1 MRKRN
6 IRKQYFLN
14 EEENDELRRK
24 SIKAGMTESN
34 LIRSLIMDY
43 QPREKPP
50 EKFYDYISLLRI
62 LNNNMNQIAMKAH
75 TYDYIDEEFYLEQ
88 VKILND
94 FIKEV
99 KFHYL
104 NSKKDWLY

>member
-34 LIRSLIMDY
+34 LIRCLIMDY

-50 EKFYDYISLLRI
+50 EKFYDYITLLRI
-62 LNNNMNQIAMKAH
+62 LNNNMNQIAIKAH
-75 TYDYIDEEFYLEQ
+75 TYDFIDEDFYMEQ
-88 VKILND
+88 VKVLND

-99 KFHYL
+99 KFYYL
-104 NSKKDWLY
+104 NSKND

>member
-24 SIKAGMTESN
+24 SIKVGMTESN
-34 LIRSLIMDY
+34 LIRCLIMDY

-50 EKFYDYISLLRI
+50 EKFYDYITLLRI
-62 LNNNMNQIAMKAH
+62 LNNNMNQIAIKAH
-75 TYDYIDEEFYLEQ
+75 TYDFIDEDFYMEQ
-88 VKILND
+88 VKVLND

-99 KFHYL
+99 KIYYL
-104 NSKKDWLY
+104 NSKND